1 MEIVYDLST
10 NAITTRGNL
19 MLKFLIIK
27 EDDTRTIQE
36 FKTLKAFL
44 SYTKKNYIKKIKT
57 LDEDKR
63 YSYHELTME
72 EK

>member
-1 MEIVYDLST
+1 
-10 NAITTRGNL
+10 